1 MLSLFD
7 LTFKKFVTPTVAKIV
22 YILAMIFIAVSY
34 IGFTVAAFNVD
45 SALGVLVLLVLGPLG
60 SLLYLCLFRVVLESL
75 LSMILTAQN
84 TAELVRLQQ
93 ASSSQTQPVPGSP
106 FSGPQGQ
113 QGPQGPYGYPNQQ

>member
-7 LTFKKFVTPTVAKIV
+7 LSFKKFVTPTVAKIV

-93 ASSSQTQPVPGSP
+93 ASRHVPDSP

-113 QGPQGPYGYPNQQ
+113 QGPQGPYGHPNQQ